1 MKFRLNDLAEVGS
14 SKRIYAKEYKS
25 SGIPFY
31 RGKEII
37 AKSEGRKIDNSLFI
51 SKDRYNTLLKK
62 CGVPKENDILISAVG
77 TIGKVYHVAKSDIP
91 FYFKDGN
98 LIRIYNYNY
107 SLIDPYYLYYLLKSY
122 CGQNAIRK
130 IEIGSTQKAITINE
144 LSSIVLD
151 IPSLQK
157 QQEISNKL
165 KKIDALISVNSE
177 INDNL
182 LDLVDTLFDNIIKCS
197 ILYKATLNDIGTIAG
212 GGTPSKKVNVYWNGK
227 IPWLTPKDLS
237 KSHSIFTSKGTR
249 FITEYGLKES
259 SARLFPA
266 GTVLFS
272 SRAPI
277 GYISIAK
284 NNITTSQGFKS
295 IIPNKGYSPEFIYEL
310 LKKETPL
317 IVREANGSTF
327 KEISGT
333 RLKAHIVNIPSKEK
347 AKYFDNSALSI
358 FKLISKNENENKIL
372 KNLKKELLNKIF

>member
-182 LDLVDTLFDNIIKCS
+182 MFQNILLSNSFFRFLS
-197 ILYKATLNDIGTIAG
+197 ILFSFSFLLISLNIDSAE
-212 GGTPSKKVNVYWNGK
+212 
-227 IPWLTPKDLS
+227 LS
-237 KSHSIFTSKGTR
+237 K
-249 FITEYGLKES
+249 YL
-259 SARLFPA
+259 A
-266 GTVLFS
+266 FS
-272 SRAPI
+272 FE
-277 GYISIAK
+277 G
-284 NNITTSQGFKS
+284 
-295 IIPNKGYSPEFIYEL
+295 
-310 LKKETPL
+310 
-317 IVREANGSTF
+317 
-327 KEISGT
+327 
-333 RLKAHIVNIPSKEK
+333 
-347 AKYFDNSALSI
+347 
-358 FKLISKNENENKIL
+358 IL
-372 KNLKKELLNKIF
+372 TM

>member
-182 LDLVDTLFDNIIKCS
+182 DDLLTLIFEKFAINMKFEKSNLVGIANFKNGLPMQKFQCEKFENGIPVLKIRELSQGYTDSSSDRCS
-197 ILYKATLNDIGTIAG
+197 MKINKDYIVKTGDIVFSWSGTLMVKIWSGTTSG
-212 GGTPSKKVNVYWNGK
+212 LNQHLFKVTSKK
-227 IPWLTPKDLS
+227 
-237 KSHSIFTSKGTR
+237 
-249 FITEYGLKES
+249 
-259 SARLFPA
+259 FP
-266 GTVLFS
+266 S
-272 SRAPI
+272 W
-277 GYISIAK
+277 
-284 NNITTSQGFKS
+284 
-295 IIPNKGYSPEFIYEL
+295 FIYEWTKHYL
-310 LKKETPL
+310 KKFKLIAAGKATTMGHIKRSDLMDSIVFIPNYKFLSQLTRIMKPIYDERIKIIKQNQHLNCLKKEFLT
-317 IVREANGSTF
+317 
-327 KEISGT
+327 
-333 RLKAHIVNIPSKEK
+333 
-347 AKYFDNSALSI
+347 KYF
-358 FKLISKNENENKIL
+358 
-372 KNLKKELLNKIF
+372 

>member
-182 LDLVDTLFDNIIKCS
+182 LELAKAVFNKNVNSCSKTLLSNYFLPKRGKNLVKKNVIP
-197 ILYKATLNDIGTIAG
+197 GTIPVIAG
-212 GGTPSKKVNVYWNGK
+212 GMIPAAFHNKSNTMAPVITISASGANAGYVQIWGIKVWSSDSSFV
-227 IPWLTPKDLS
+227 D
-237 KSHSIFTSKGTR
+237 
-249 FITEYGLKES
+249 ES
-259 SARLFPA
+259 VS
-266 GTVLFS
+266 
-272 SRAPI
+272 
-277 GYISIAK
+277 
-284 NNITTSQGFKS
+284 NNIYFW
-295 IIPNKGYSPEFIYEL
+295 YLL
-310 LKKETPL
+310 LKKYQKQIYESQTGSAQPHIYPKNIGNLL
-317 IVREANGSTF
+317 IPMVSDE
-327 KEISGT
+327 T
-333 RLKAHIVNIPSKEK
+333 RLNINEK
-347 AKYFDNSALSI
+347 VKPIFNNIFKNKHENNLLNNLKIILLEKYF
-358 FKLISKNENENKIL
+358 
-372 KNLKKELLNKIF
+372 

>member
-62 CGVPKENDILISAVG
+62 SGVPKENDILISAVG

-122 CGQNAIRK
+122 CGQNAIKK

-182 LDLVDTLFDNIIKCS
+182 TFQKYFSSKII
-197 ILYKATLNDIGTIAG
+197 
-212 GGTPSKKVNVYWNGK
+212 
-227 IPWLTPKDLS
+227 
-237 KSHSIFTSKGTR
+237 F
-249 FITEYGLKES
+249 
-259 SARLFPA
+259 RLFSK
-266 GTVLFS
+266 LFS
-272 SRAPI
+272 CLFSKI
-277 GYISIAK
+277 
-284 NNITTSQGFKS
+284 
-295 IIPNKGYSPEFIYEL
+295 L
-310 LKKETPL
+310 LKIGLTFSL
-317 IVREANGSTF
+317 I
-327 KEISGT
+327 
-333 RLKAHIVNIPSKEK
+333 
-347 AKYFDNSALSI
+347 LSLVSSLTTGIRRFPI
-358 FKLISKNENENKIL
+358 FLG
-372 KNLKKELLNKIF
+372 